1 MSDNNSSNT
10 IWSVLGAILQ
20 HASDVFSNVIENVR
34 TYFEGDAEK
43 RRQVAF
49 SVAMIALSA
58 KMAKADGIVTDKE
71 VKAFYEIFKVEEKDL
86 NHVARLFSLA
96 KGDIAGFDYYA
107 KRIVYLCKDSEC
119 EACLLED
126 VLDGLFHIAK
136 ADGYIH
142 PDEMAF
148 LREVATIFSI
158 SESRFET
165 ITAYHALSGK
175 SDPWAILGIDRK
187 LPFPE
192 ARKRYHQLVQ
202 EHHPDKLAAR
212 GMPAEFSAIA
222 NERLARI
229 NAAWA
234 VIKKELTPA

>member
-1 MSDNNSSNT
+1 MSDNNSNT
-10 IWSVLGAILQ
+10 IWSLLGSILQ
-20 HASDVFSNVIENVR
+20 HASDAFSTVIESVR

-58 KMAKADGIVTDKE
+58 KMAKADGIVSDNE
-71 VKAFYEIFKVEEKDL
+71 VKAFYEIFSVEEKDL

-119 EACLLED
+119 ESCLLED
-126 VLDGLFHIAK
+126 VIDGLFHIAK

-142 PDEMAF
+142 PDEMNF
-148 LREVATIFSI
+148 LRQVSGIFGI
-158 SESRFET
+158 TASRFET
-165 ITAYHALSGK
+165 ITAYHSVNGTQ
-175 SDPWAILGIDRK
+175 DPWTVLGINRK
-187 LPFPE
+187 MPFAE
-192 ARKRYHQLVQ
+192 ARKHYHKLVQ

-212 GMPAEFSAIA
+212 GMPPEFSAIA

-229 NAAWA
+229 NNAWA
-234 VIKKELTPA
+234 SIKKELILT